1 MIAEKMINSIT
12 MVWNLIIPPML
23 TLLLGVVLVLVGWLI
38 AKLLQW
44 VVSIVLKALM
54 LDKGAASIGLTPIL
68 AKGEIK
74 RPLSDLLSDL
84 AYWLTVVISVVAA
97 ADFLGLRIV
106 KDMIDRMIAY
116 MPSVLSASVVLGAAM
131 FLAPVIASLVLLI
144 LANVGVANAKI
155 ISRVIYY
162 ALVLFAL
169 VMSFALLGLDMK
181 AILSRGDLILGTVGL
196 AIAIAAG
203 LGCKDIAGDFIT
215 NLFKTK

>member
-54 LDKGAASIGLTPIL
+54 LDKGASSIGLTPIL

-84 AYWLTVVISVVAA
+84 VYWLTVVISVVAA

-106 KDMIDRMIAY
+106 KDMIDRIIAY